1 MEKDKINNKNKR
13 KQSPLRHIK
22 FVLAFYTIT
31 LLLLSFIYWI
41 CPKYYKANAS
51 ILQPP
56 ERELKIE
63 TGSSEISEK
72 MSSQL
77 RTNTELFFSV
87 LNSRSMKDAIIE
99 KYNLVE
105 AYNVSNIDRAREKL
119 DKLTK
124 ISLTKE
130 KVIEITVVDR
140 NPKRAAEIANFFIQ
154 RLDETIKE
162 ISITTA
168 KQDRIFIEGRLKE
181 TESSIKDLEEKLA
194 GIKNREKLV
203 ADKELVQVTQ
213 MAGKLMEELVNKK
226 LELQKKSE
234 VLQSSNIE
242 IVLLKKEI
250 QDIETTLS
258 RLLYSEDE
266 LTGMLRELKTQEE
279 VYKFLT
285 TKLEEAKINEARD
298 TPVVQVLDY
307 AVVPHKIYRPDIKVL
322 LIVQGLVSGVI
333 AVLVFFMDLL
343 RYLGSI

>member
-1 MEKDKINNKNKR
+1 MEKEKINNKR
-13 KQSPLRHIK
+13 KKNPLVHIK
-22 FVLAFYTIT
+22 FVLAFYIIT
-31 LLLLSFIYWI
+31 LILVSFIYWVY
-41 CPKYYKANAS
+41 PKYYKANAS

-72 MSSQL
+72 MLSQL
-77 RTNTELFFSV
+77 RTNTELFFSI

-99 KYNLVE
+99 KFNLID
-105 AYNVSNIDRAREKL
+105 AYNVSNIDRAREKF
-119 DKLTK
+119 DKLTN

-140 NPKRAAEIANFFIQ
+140 NPERAADIANFFIQ
-154 RLDETIKE
+154 RLDETIKA

-168 KQDRIFIEGRLKE
+168 KQDRIFIESRLKE
-181 TESSIKDLEEKLA
+181 TESTIKSLEEKLA

-203 ADKELVQVTQ
+203 ADKELNQVTQ
-213 MAGKLMEELVNKK
+213 MAGKLMEELVSKK
-226 LELQKKSE
+226 LELQKKG
-234 VLQSSNIE
+234 E
-242 IVLLKKEI
+242 ILKSDSPEMVLLRKEI
-250 QDIETTLS
+250 QNLETTLS

-285 TKLEEAKINEARD
+285 AKLEEAKINEARD

-322 LIVQGLVSGVI
+322 LIVQSIVSGVLAI
-333 AVLVFFMDLL
+333 IIFFLDLL

>member
-1 MEKDKINNKNKR
+1 MERINNKR
-13 KQSPLRHIK
+13 KKSPVAHIK
-22 FVLAFYTIT
+22 FVIAFYVIT
-31 LLLLSFIYWI
+31 LILLSFIYWI
-41 CPKYYKANAS
+41 YPKYYKANAS

-72 MSSQL
+72 MLSQL
-77 RTNTELFFSV
+77 RTNTELFFSI

-99 KYNLVE
+99 KFNLID
-105 AYNVSNIDRAREKL
+105 AYNVSNIDRAREKF
-119 DKLTK
+119 DKLK
-124 ISLTKE
+124 SISLTKE

-154 RLDETIKE
+154 RLDETIKA

-168 KQDRIFIEGRLKE
+168 KQDRIFIESRLKE
-181 TESSIKDLEEKLA
+181 TENAIKTLEEKIA
-194 GIKNREKLV
+194 GIKNREKLI
-203 ADKELVQVTQ
+203 ADKDLAQITQ
-213 MAGKLMEELVNKK
+213 MAGKLMEEIFNKK
-226 LELQKKSE
+226 LELQRKSE
-234 VLQSSNIE
+234 VLQSNSIE

-250 QDIETTLS
+250 QNLETTLT

-285 TKLEEAKINEARD
+285 AKLEEAKINEARD

-307 AVVPHKIYRPDIKVL
+307 AVVPNKIYKPDIKL
-322 LIVQGLVSGVI
+322 LIIVQSIVSGVLAI
-333 AVLVFFMDLL
+333 IIFFLDLL